1 MLVGASHTNRMS
13 ALIPASLETQ
23 FLKLPGQSQMIDGVG
38 DILAAIEQGNLKKGD
53 FFNMDLL
60 SNVSFMGTNEDGLQ
74 VPSVKD
80 GSKRWHVTGSLVAC
94 PKPRMKKVL
103 SQFETVRELM
113 GDATLVCGL
122 PLPRYV
128 EEKCCQGEDHLENFG
143 DEDYAEVYVQV
154 RETAKSSL
162 EAAFPGAIIFDPVA
176 AFGGSRDTEDPTQL
190 GSSRGLSI
198 WAKGDPVHL
207 TPTAYGDLADDLVNK
222 VSSAASVGGQPET
235 RRRIESVVTRISTV
249 PKAATTPGWILGD
262 SSTPSRGRGGPGR
275 GFGSGSGRGGRRGGP
290 PGWRGTGGN
299 RWNPY

>member
-1 MLVGASHTNRMS
+1 M
-13 ALIPASLETQ
+13 
-23 FLKLPGQSQMIDGVG
+23 
-38 DILAAIEQGNLKKGD
+38 
-53 FFNMDLL
+53 
-60 SNVSFMGTNEDGLQ
+60 
-74 VPSVKD
+74 
-80 GSKRWHVTGSLVAC
+80 
-94 PKPRMKKVL
+94 
-103 SQFETVRELM
+103 
-113 GDATLVCGL
+113 
-122 PLPRYV
+122 
-128 EEKCCQGEDHLENFG
+128 
-143 DEDYAEVYVQV
+143 YVQV

-176 AFGGSRDTEDPTQL
+176 TFGGSKDTPDPTQL
-190 GSSRGLSI
+190 RSSSGLSI

-207 TPTAYGDLADDLVNK
+207 TPTAYGDLADDLINK

-249 PKAATTPGWILGD
+249 PKAATTPGWIHGD